1 MSTRASTRIAVIMA
15 GGMGERFWPISRPD
29 RPKQLLPLASGG
41 RTLLADTVRR
51 LYGLVRDEHMLVI
64 TGRGLRKPIIA
75 SDMPVIAEQV
85 IAEPARRNTL
95 GAVAWAVAWVLG
107 RLGVPAD
114 EAVLAIIPADQH
126 VGDLDAFDEDVKLA
140 LAAAEQNDALVT
152 IGIPPTRPE
161 TGYGYIELAPQ
172 GLRLADG
179 SGGGGKLRTVA
190 RFYEKPNFKTAVE
203 FLRTG
208 RHLWNAG
215 MFFWRISVFFA
226 ELERVAPPIAATIRN
241 IAEALA
247 QGDDREAERRFTE
260 LPTIS
265 IDYALMER
273 AERVLVVRA
282 GFPWDDLG
290 AWDAWQRVQ
299 TGDEAGNVTHGE
311 AVLFD
316 CRECAVYNELGE
328 SLPVAVVG
336 LDGIVVAVGSEGIL
350 VAPLSR
356 AQEVREV
363 AVEMRRRA
371 GRQTGSRGGGES

>member
-29 RPKQLLPLASGG
+29 RPKQLLPLAAGG

-51 LYGLVRDEHMLVI
+51 LYGLVSDEHMLVV
-64 TGRGLRKPIIA
+64 TGRGLREPIIA
-75 SDMPVIAEQV
+75 SDMPVIPEQV
-85 IAEPARRNTL
+85 VAEPARRNTL

-126 VGDLDAFDEDVKLA
+126 VGDLDAFDEDIKLA
-140 LAAAEQNDALVT
+140 LGAAEENDALVT

-179 SGGGGKLRTVA
+179 SGGGGKLRSVA
-190 RFYEKPNFKTAVE
+190 RFREKPDFNTAAE
-203 FLRTG
+203 FVRSG
-208 RHLWNAG
+208 HFLWNAG
-215 MFFWRISVFFA
+215 MFFWRISVFLA
-226 ELERVAPPIAATIRN
+226 ELQRVSPPIAATIRS

-247 QGDDREAERRFTE
+247 EGDDDGAAERFGE

-290 AWDAWQRVQ
+290 AWDAWLRVQ
-299 TGDEAGNVTHGE
+299 TGDETGNVAQGD
-311 AVLFD
+311 ALLVD
-316 CRECAVYNELGE
+316 CRECAVYNDLGE
-328 SLPVAVVG
+328 RLPVAVVG
-336 LDGIVVAVGSEGIL
+336 LDGVVVAVGEDGIL

-363 AVEMRRRA
+363 ALEMRRRA
-371 GRQTGSRGGGES
+371 EEQADHGGGGEG